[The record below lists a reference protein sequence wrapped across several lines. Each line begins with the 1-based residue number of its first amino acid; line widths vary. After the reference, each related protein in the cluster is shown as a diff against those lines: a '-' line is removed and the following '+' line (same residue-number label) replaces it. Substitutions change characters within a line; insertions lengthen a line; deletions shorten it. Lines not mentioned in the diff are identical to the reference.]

1 MRWLVIIPV
10 LNEEENIGPLLERIL
25 SLADERPDVLVVD
38 DHSTDRT
45 ACIVAEY
52 VSRYPQIFSITHQAA
67 EHGLAHCYRAGFAF
81 ALDKGYD
88 AVLTMDADLSH
99 DPGDVPRL
107 MRCLGQADWAVGSRY
122 VAGGK
127 SDGLTFGRR
136 VLSRL
141 ANAYIRKKLGVDIA
155 DMTSGFN
162 GFRIEVLK
170 KIDRTRGLGQRGFI
184 FQVALKYAALKAGF
198 SLKEVPICFHHR
210 YAGQSKFSLQIVG
223 EALRVLGELRR

>member
-1 MRWLVIIPV
+1 MRWLLIIPA
-10 LNEEENIGPLLERIL
+10 LNEEESIKPLLERIF
-25 SLADERPDVLVVD
+25 SLPGERFDVLVVD
-38 DHSTDRT
+38 DRSTDRT
-45 ACIVAEY
+45 ARIVAEY
-52 VSRYPQIFSITHQAA
+52 AARQPRVLILANQAA

-99 DPGDVPRL
+99 DPGDIPRL
-107 MRCLGQADWAVGSRY
+107 MRGLREADWIVGSRY
-122 VAGGK
+122 VSGGE
-127 SDGLTFGRR
+127 SDGLSFGRR
-136 VLSRL
+136 ALSRL
-141 ANAYIRKKLGVDIA
+141 ANAYIRKKLGVDVV

-170 KIDRTRGLGQRGFI
+170 KIDKAQGLGQRGFI

-210 YAGQSKFSLQIVG
+210 YAGRSKFSLQIVC
-223 EALRVLGELRR
+223 EAFKALGELRR